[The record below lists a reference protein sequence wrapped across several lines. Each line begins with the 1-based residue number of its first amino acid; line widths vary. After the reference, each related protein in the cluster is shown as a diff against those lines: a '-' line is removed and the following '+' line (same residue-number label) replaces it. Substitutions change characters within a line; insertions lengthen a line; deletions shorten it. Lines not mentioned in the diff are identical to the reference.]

1 MASMREMSEGANCT
15 YNSIFDSANCK
26 YDEIFNNVNCIYG
39 GVFNS
44 VNCKS
49 DGNIRQCGAFMMEI
63 FDSVSCKYD
72 EIFKQRSEIIAIVPC
87 FASPLLIVRNTQ
99 ASHNH

>member
-1 MASMREMSEGANCT
+1 MV
-15 YNSIFDSANCK
+15 
-26 YDEIFNNVNCIYG
+26 EIFNNVNCIYG

-63 FDSVSCKYD
+63 FDSVNCNYD
-72 EIFKQRSEIIAIVPC
+72 GTLRQCR
-87 FASPLLIVRNTQ
+87 LQVR
-99 ASHNH
+99 

>member
-1 MASMREMSEGANCT
+1 MV
-15 YNSIFDSANCK
+15 
-26 YDEIFNNVNCIYG
+26 EIFNNVNCIYG

-63 FDSVSCKYD
+63 FDSVNCNYD
-72 EIFKQRSEIIAIVPC
+72 RTLRQCR
-87 FASPLLIVRNTQ
+87 LQVR
-99 ASHNH
+99 